1 MDKAKGEVRDGMQI
15 DWDVPIAM
23 DDGLVLRADVYR
35 PIGDGKYPVI
45 LSYGPY
51 AKGLSFQEGYKS
63 QWSRVIKAAP
73 GVLEGS
79 SNKYQNWEL
88 IDPEKWVPDGYV
100 VVRVDSRGAGRSPG
114 HLDVW
119 SAREARD
126 IYACVEWAGTQDW
139 SNGKVGI
146 NGISYYAMNQWQ
158 AGALKPPHLAALC
171 IWEGS
176 SDFYR
181 ELYRHGGILSDF
193 LNSWHPRQVAS
204 VQHGVGDRGARSV
217 VTGEAVAGPE
227 TLPKEQLAKNRADTP
242 AEAKQHVLYD
252 AYYAARTPD
261 FSQIE
266 TPLLSAGNWG
276 GMGLHTRGNFE
287 GYLAAGSKQKWL
299 EVHGDTHFTHFY
311 SNYGEALQKKFFGHF
326 LKGQDT
332 GWDKQPRVSLN
343 IRHPG
348 EKFVLRAE
356 NEWPLKRTQWTKYFL
371 QPDGGLSAEIPK
383 ADTKLSY
390 GTTGDGL
397 IFGTPPLTKSL
408 EITGPVAAKLWV
420 SSETTDAD
428 LFLVLRLFDPQGKE
442 VTFIGSNDPRTPTG
456 LGWLRAS
463 HRKLDPKKSLP
474 YRPWHTHD
482 EIQPLK
488 PGEPA
493 ELDIEIWPTC
503 IVVPEGY
510 RLALSVRGRDY
521 EVDGSDVALPH
532 APYPMK
538 GVGPFLHIDKD
549 DRQAAVFAARNTLHF
564 APGRQ
569 PYLLLPVIPQGYAS
583 PKDKM
588 GRNIMTR
595 IAAVALTI
603 VGCLATAAPVQA
615 QKYPDRTVTIIVP
628 YPAGGP
634 TDETARMVGNFLAK
648 KFGQNF
654 IVENVTGG
662 SSIIA
667 TNKVAKA
674 APDGYTLLVHNLQIT
689 ANVTL

>member
-1 MDKAKGEVRDGMQI
+1 MNTAKSKTGDGIQI
-15 DWDVPIAM
+15 DWDAPIAM
-23 DDGLVLRADVYR
+23 DDGVVLRADVYR
-35 PIGDGKYPVI
+35 PVGQGKFPVI

-73 GVLEGS
+73 QVLEGS

-114 HLDVW
+114 FLDVW
-119 SAREARD
+119 SAREAQD
-126 IYACVEWAGTQDW
+126 LYECVEWAGTQDW

-158 AGALKPPHLAALC
+158 VGALKPPHLSALC

-193 LNSWHPRQVAS
+193 LNSWHPRQVGS

-217 VTGEAVAGPE
+217 VTGEPVAGPP
-227 TLPKEQLAKNRADTP
+227 TLSKEELVKNRADTP
-242 AEAKQHVLYD
+242 AEARRHVLVD
-252 AYYAARTPD
+252 DYYAARTPD

-266 TPLLSAGNWG
+266 APLLSAGNWG

-326 LKGQDT
+326 LKGEDT
-332 GWDKQPRVSLN
+332 GWTRQPRVSLN

-356 NEWPLKRTQWTKYFL
+356 QEWPLKRTQWTKYFL
-371 QPDGGLSAEIPK
+371 QPDGGLSAEIPE
-383 ADTKLSY
+383 ADTKLSFD
-390 GTTGDGL
+390 TTGDGL
-397 IFGTPPLTKSL
+397 IFGTAPLEKPL

-420 SSETTDAD
+420 SSETADAD
-428 LFLVLRLFDPQGKE
+428 LFLVLRLFDPAGKE
-442 VTFIGSNDPRTPTG
+442 VTFIGSNDPRTPIG

-463 HRKLDPKKSLP
+463 HRKLDPKKSRP

-482 EIQPLK
+482 EVQPLK

-503 IVVPEGY
+503 IVVPPGY

-521 EVDGSDVALPH
+521 EVDGSDVALSH

-549 DRQAAVFAARNTLHF
+549 DRPAAVFAARNTLHF
-564 APGRQ
+564 ASGRQ
-569 PYLLLPVIPQGYAS
+569 PYLLLPVIPEG
-583 PKDKM
+583 
-588 GRNIMTR
+588 
-595 IAAVALTI
+595 
-603 VGCLATAAPVQA
+603 
-615 QKYPDRTVTIIVP
+615 
-628 YPAGGP
+628 
-634 TDETARMVGNFLAK
+634 
-648 KFGQNF
+648 
-654 IVENVTGG
+654 
-662 SSIIA
+662 
-667 TNKVAKA
+667 
-674 APDGYTLLVHNLQIT
+674 
-689 ANVTL
+689 